1 MNRIEQNKMN
11 NRTRNFSL
19 PSLINLLILTGIMN
33 CTSTNNAE
41 KDQVRDFSHQLE
53 ILSGEK
59 WWAGVISDSHLFPL
73 SENTN
78 YQFDFYG
85 NTAGNQGQPLLIS
98 NMGRY
103 IWNEQPFEFRA
114 SGDKI
119 EFSSKLEEFSIGQSG
134 NTLKEVF
141 QYCSQH
147 FFPSSGKI
155 PAEEL
160 FASAQFNTWIEFTY
174 YQNQEGILDYARQI
188 IKNGFQ
194 PGVLMIDEGWFKS
207 YGDWDFDRTRFPDPE
222 GMMHELKALNFKVI
236 LWVCPYL
243 NPDGPFWKDLWLNYR
258 EKGDTIWIL
267 NAENPE
273 YPVVM
278 QWWDGFSNVIDLS
291 HPNGVKWFRGQLDW
305 LVNTYQVDGF
315 KFDGGDAVHYSQ
327 ERLLTTAQSYAPGIT
342 PNKHSEL
349 FVKVGLDYPFNEY
362 RAAWKMGG
370 QPVAMRLRDKNHSWE
385 DLQKLIPGIVNQ
397 GLMGYAYTCPDLI
410 GGGEYL
416 SFQNLDSIDQEL
428 VVRAA
433 QCHALMPMMQ
443 FSVAPWRVL
452 NKGNLKICVDMANL
466 HVSLKEEILQLAR
479 ESAKTGEPII
489 RSLEYEFP
497 GNEFAGINDQFML
510 GKNILVAPV
519 TEKGARER
527 TVIFPEGLWKGDDG
541 SMVEGPQTLE
551 IETPL
556 WRLPWYRKSE

>member
-1 MNRIEQNKMN
+1 MNRIEQNQMN
-11 NRTRNFSL
+11 IRTRNFFL
-19 PSLINLLILTGIMN
+19 PSIINFLILTVIMN

-41 KDQVRDFSHQLE
+41 KDQVQTFSHQLE

-73 SENTN
+73 SGNTN

-103 IWNEQPFEFRA
+103 IWNEQPFQFRV

-119 EFSSKLEEFSIGQSG
+119 EFSSKLAEFSFGQSG

-147 FFPSSGKI
+147 FFSPSGKI

-160 FASAQFNTWIEFTY
+160 FAFAQFNTWIEFTY
-174 YQNQEGILDYARQI
+174 HQNQEGILDYARQI

-243 NPDGPFWKDLWLNYR
+243 TPDGPFWKDLWLNYS

-267 NAENPE
+267 SMENPE
-273 YPVVM
+273 FPAVM

-291 HPNGVKWFRGQLDW
+291 HPNGAKWFRGKLDW

-315 KFDGGDAVHYSQ
+315 KFDGGDAVHYSE
-327 ERLLTTAQSYAPGIT
+327 ERFLTTTQSYDPGIT

-370 QPVAMRLRDKNHSWE
+370 QPIAMRLRDKNHSWE
-385 DLQKLIPGIVNQ
+385 DLQKLIPGIINQ

-452 NKGNLKICVDMANL
+452 NKENLKICVDMANL
-466 HVSLKEEILQLAR
+466 HVSLQEEILQLAL

-489 RSLEYEFP
+489 RALEYEFP
-497 GNEFAGINDQFML
+497 GNEYAGINDQFML

-519 TEKGARER
+519 VEKGARKR
-527 TVIFPEGLWKGDDG
+527 TVIFPAGRWEGDDG

-556 WRLPWYRKSE
+556 RRLPWYRKSE